1 MDSVSEKKELI
12 IFEGSLKDYAEML
25 RKDGRGD
32 GSVINLG
39 EIHESIV
46 EELLKKDI
54 QLVDNRIIVD
64 QHSVTKY
71 FNHPKD
77 KKGAVLPIEEYELVE
92 KAAKSPQ

>member
-46 EELLKKDI
+46 EELLKKI
-54 QLVDNRIIVD
+54 FNWLIIVLLLT
-64 QHSVTKY
+64 STR
-71 FNHPKD
+71 
-77 KKGAVLPIEEYELVE
+77 
-92 KAAKSPQ
+92 